1 MVSLCRKIY
10 TQTNKIYISLPHTH
24 IHTFTHTRA
33 VGLCIE
39 KPKKTVAALLFNSS
53 AIPLFVAIKGF
64 RTVELSSIISFNIF
78 GHFLTASL
86 YLGWKRFNMA
96 GFLPKS
102 WVSLNRHTESHSHKY
117 LLVPEFSRQCGQFNQ
132 HFRSNKMYFFFQ
144 SAMFKTVC
152 RHLISWKWKK
162 ASVIFPGKNAK
173 KMRKSGSIP

>member
-1 MVSLCRKIY
+1 MHWK
-10 TQTNKIYISLPHTH
+10 
-24 IHTFTHTRA
+24 A
-33 VGLCIE
+33 
-39 KPKKTVAALLFNSS
+39 KKTVAALLFNSS

-132 HFRSNKMYFFFQ
+132 HFRSNKMYFFFNLPCSKQ
-144 SAMFKTVC
+144 SAVIWF
-152 RHLISWKWKK
+152 RGNEKK
-162 ASVIFPGKNAK
+162 RLSYFRG
-173 KMRKSGSIP
+173 KMRKNEKIWKHTIK